1 MKRFL
6 LGLVL
11 ILIASCSKKPAS
23 LALIPSD
30 AAWVVSIDFK
40 SLYQKA
46 DIGSSEEAAEF
57 KQWVDSLSITDKQR
71 DFFRELLRNP
81 RNSGVRFRE
90 PIYFFQ
96 YGQQG
101 GNGMEN
107 YIGMACSLSDKE
119 KFEKTLNQLFALSDK
134 KNTPTEESGYKLL
147 NMAEGKYTLSWDN
160 DKALFL
166 GVGDADEEP
175 ASELQIPLKAKQ
187 LRSLEAK
194 KQITSLD
201 GFADFLSDQKD
212 ISVWVN
218 ITDAYETLDKR
229 VPSAS
234 ALSPSLFNLQ
244 QGSYLYAT
252 LEFEKEEIILS
263 ARTLYNEKYQ
273 KLLEKHRIGDA
284 SFNKKLLKHFP
295 EKMPMAFTGA
305 VNVKHYYE
313 FLKEAEPELVKEAD
327 IKQWLA
333 KKDLQLDNLLN
344 LFGGSFVVALED
356 FETGMSIPIPV
367 VGASFDVNDKKI
379 LDKMV
384 AQEGAFTKEGDRYSL
399 TFFFVSIHFAYND
412 KAFFIS
418 NSSDEVDAFIAGK
431 HKDNAYSSSLASQAG
446 KNTFYGFFNLNLDD
460 YPSIIRMA
468 MKSDKSVRDEASFQW
483 LIDHSKDLEV
493 KANAKENTASLIYHM
508 KNVERNSLYSFLKFA
523 KQVNASKAAKGNNA
537 KEDEAYEDDEN
548 YEEGEAYGE
557 EEIIE
562 EDGTTEKGEK

>member
-1 MKRFL
+1 MKQFL

-11 ILIASCSKKPAS
+11 LFVASCSKKPAS

-30 AAWVVSIDFK
+30 AAWVVSIDLK

-46 DIGSSEEAAEF
+46 DIASSEDSAEF
-57 KQWVDSLSITDKQR
+57 KQWVDDLSITDKQR
-71 DFFRELLRNP
+71 DFLRELLRNP

-119 KFEKTLNQLFALSDK
+119 KFENTLNQLFALTEK
-134 KNTPTEESGYKLL
+134 KNTLTEESGYKLL
-147 NMAEGKYTLSWDN
+147 NMAEGRYTLSWDS
-160 DKALFL
+160 DKVLFL
-166 GVGDADEEP
+166 GAKDIEATP
-175 ASELQIPLKAKQ
+175 SAELQIPLKAKQ

-218 ITDAYETLDKR
+218 VADAYTSLDEKL
-229 VPSAS
+229 PSSA

-244 QGSYLYAT
+244 QGTYLYAT

-273 KLLEKHRIGDA
+273 KLLDKHRIGDA

-327 IKQWLA
+327 IEQWLA

-367 VGASFDVNDKKI
+367 VGASFDVNDRKI

-384 AQEGAFTKEGDRYSL
+384 AEEDLFTKEGDRYSV

-446 KNTFYGFFNLNLDD
+446 KNTFYGSFNLNLDD

-483 LIDHSKDLEV
+483 LIDHSKNLEV

-508 KNVERNSLYSFLKFA
+508 KNVERNSLYSFLQFA
-523 KQVNASKAAKGNNA
+523 RQVNASKTDKGDKAK
-537 KEDEAYEDDEN
+537 AYEDDDET
-548 YEEGEAYGE
+548 YEEAYGE
-557 EEIIE
+557 DDVIE
-562 EDGTTEKGEK
+562 EDTITEEGVK

>member
-1 MKRFL
+1 MKQFL

-11 ILIASCSKKPAS
+11 LFVASCSKKPAS

-46 DIGSSEEAAEF
+46 DIGSFEDSAEF

-71 DFFRELLRNP
+71 DFFRELLHNP
-81 RNSGVRFRE
+81 RNSGIRFRE

-119 KFEKTLNQLFALSDK
+119 KFENTLNQLFALTDK
-134 KNTPTEESGYKLL
+134 KNTLTEESGYKLL
-147 NMAEGKYTLSWDN
+147 NMAEGRYTLSWDN

-218 ITDAYETLDKR
+218 ITDVYETLDKR

-252 LEFEKEEIILS
+252 LEFEKEQIILS

-273 KLLEKHRIGDA
+273 KLLDKHRIGDA

-313 FLKEAEPELVKEAD
+313 FLK
-327 IKQWLA
+327 
-333 KKDLQLDNLLN
+333 
-344 LFGGSFVVALED
+344 
-356 FETGMSIPIPV
+356 
-367 VGASFDVNDKKI
+367 
-379 LDKMV
+379 
-384 AQEGAFTKEGDRYSL
+384 
-399 TFFFVSIHFAYND
+399 
-412 KAFFIS
+412 
-418 NSSDEVDAFIAGK
+418 
-431 HKDNAYSSSLASQAG
+431 
-446 KNTFYGFFNLNLDD
+446 
-460 YPSIIRMA
+460 
-468 MKSDKSVRDEASFQW
+468 
-483 LIDHSKDLEV
+483 
-493 KANAKENTASLIYHM
+493 
-508 KNVERNSLYSFLKFA
+508 
-523 KQVNASKAAKGNNA
+523 
-537 KEDEAYEDDEN
+537 
-548 YEEGEAYGE
+548 
-557 EEIIE
+557 
-562 EDGTTEKGEK
+562 

>member
-11 ILIASCSKKPAS
+11 ILVASCSKKPAS

-30 AAWVVSIDFK
+30 AAWVVSIDLK

-46 DIGSSEEAAEF
+46 DIGSSENSAEF
-57 KQWVDSLSITDKQR
+57 KQWVDSLSLTDKQR
-71 DFFRELLRNP
+71 DFLRELLRNP

-218 ITDAYETLDKR
+218 VADIYASLDEKL
-229 VPSAS
+229 PSPA

-244 QGSYLYAT
+244 QGTYLYAT

-273 KLLEKHRIGDA
+273 KLLDKHRIGDA

-305 VNVKHYYE
+305 VNIKHYYE
-313 FLKEAEPELVKEAD
+313 FLKEAEPELVKEDD

-379 LDKMV
+379 LDKIV
-384 AQEGAFTKEGDRYSL
+384 AEEGAFTKEGDRYSL

-446 KNTFYGFFNLNLDD
+446 KNSFYGFFNLNLDD

-468 MKSDKSVRDEASFQW
+468 IKSDRSSRNDASLQW
-483 LIDHSKDLEV
+483 LIDHSKDLEI

-523 KQVNASKAAKGNNA
+523 KQVNASKAAKGDNA
-537 KEDEAYEDDEN
+537 KEDEAYEDDEP
-548 YEEGEAYGE
+548 YEEEAYGE
-557 EEIIE
+557 DEVIE
-562 EDGTTEKGEK
+562 EGGTTEKGEK

>member
-1 MKRFL
+1 M
-6 LGLVL
+6 
-11 ILIASCSKKPAS
+11 
-23 LALIPSD
+23 
-30 AAWVVSIDFK
+30 
-40 SLYQKA
+40 
-46 DIGSSEEAAEF
+46 
-57 KQWVDSLSITDKQR
+57 
-71 DFFRELLRNP
+71 
-81 RNSGVRFRE
+81 
-90 PIYFFQ
+90 
-96 YGQQG
+96 
-101 GNGMEN
+101 
-107 YIGMACSLSDKE
+107 
-119 KFEKTLNQLFALSDK
+119 
-134 KNTPTEESGYKLL
+134 
-147 NMAEGKYTLSWDN
+147 
-160 DKALFL
+160 
-166 GVGDADEEP
+166 
-175 ASELQIPLKAKQ
+175 KAKH

-273 KLLEKHRIGDA
+273 KLLDKHRIGDA

-384 AQEGAFTKEGDRYSL
+384 AEEGAFTKEGDRYSL

-523 KQVNASKAAKGNNA
+523 KQVNASKAAKGDNA
-537 KEDEAYEDDEN
+537 KEDEAYQDDEP
-548 YEEGEAYGE
+548 YEEEV
-557 EEIIE
+557 IE

>member
-46 DIGSSEEAAEF
+46 DIGSSENSVEF
-57 KQWVDSLSITDKQR
+57 KQWVDSLSLTNKQR
-71 DFFRELLRNP
+71 DFLRELLRNP

-119 KFEKTLNQLFALSDK
+119 KFEKTLNQLFALADK

-212 ISVWVN
+212 ISVWLNVAD
-218 ITDAYETLDKR
+218 IYASLDEKL
-229 VPSAS
+229 PSSA

-273 KLLEKHRIGDA
+273 KLLDKHRIGDA

-313 FLKEAEPELVKEAD
+313 FLKEAEPELVKEDD

-384 AQEGAFTKEGDRYSL
+384 AEEGAFTKEGDRYSL

-468 MKSDKSVRDEASFQW
+468 IKSDRSTRNDASLQW

-523 KQVNASKAAKGNNA
+523 KQVNASKAAKGDNA
-537 KEDEAYEDDEN
+537 KEDEAYEDDEP
-548 YEEGEAYGE
+548 YEEEAYGE
-557 EEIIE
+557 DEVIE
-562 EDGTTEKGEK
+562 EGGTTEKGEK

>member
-11 ILIASCSKKPAS
+11 ILVASCSKKPAS

-30 AAWVVSIDFK
+30 AAWVVSIDLK

-46 DIGSSEEAAEF
+46 DIGSSENSAEF
-57 KQWVDSLSITDKQR
+57 KQWVDSLSLTDKQR
-71 DFFRELLRNP
+71 DFLRELLRNP

-119 KFEKTLNQLFALSDK
+119 KFEKTLNQLFALADK

-160 DKALFL
+160 DKVLFL

-212 ISVWVN
+212 ISVWLNVAD
-218 ITDAYETLDKR
+218 IYASLDEKL
-229 VPSAS
+229 PSPA

-244 QGSYLYAT
+244 QGTYLYAT

-273 KLLEKHRIGDA
+273 KLLDKHRIGDA

-313 FLKEAEPELVKEAD
+313 FLKEAEPELVKEDD

-379 LDKMV
+379 LDKIV
-384 AQEGAFTKEGDRYSL
+384 AEEGAFTKEGDRYSL

-446 KNTFYGFFNLNLDD
+446 KNSFYGFFNLNLDD

-468 MKSDKSVRDEASFQW
+468 IKSDRSSRNDASLQW

-537 KEDEAYEDDEN
+537 KEDEAYEDDEP
-548 YEEGEAYGE
+548 YEEEAYGE
-557 EEIIE
+557 DEVIE
-562 EDGTTEKGEK
+562 EGGTTEKGEK

>member
-1 MKRFL
+1 MKQFL

-11 ILIASCSKKPAS
+11 ILVASCSKKPAS

-71 DFFRELLRNP
+71 DFLRELLRNP

-119 KFEKTLNQLFALSDK
+119 KFEKTLNQLFALTDK
-134 KNTPTEESGYKLL
+134 KHTLTEESGYKLL
-147 NMAEGKYTLSWDN
+147 NMAEGKYTLSWDS
-160 DKALFL
+160 DKVLFL
-166 GVGDADEEP
+166 GVGGTDEEP

-252 LEFEKEEIILS
+252 LEFEKEQIILS

-273 KLLEKHRIGDA
+273 KLLDKHRIGDA

-327 IKQWLA
+327 IEQWLA

-344 LFGGSFVVALED
+344 LFGGSFVMALED

-367 VGASFDVNDKKI
+367 VGASFDVNDKTI
-379 LDKMV
+379 LDKIV
-384 AQEGAFTKEGDRYSL
+384 AEEGSFTKEGDRYSL

-446 KNTFYGFFNLNLDD
+446 KNTFYGFFNLNMDD
-460 YPSIIRMA
+460 YPSMFKMA
-468 MKSDKSVRDEASFQW
+468 MKADERSGNEASLQW
-483 LIDHSKDLEV
+483 MIDHSKNLEI
-493 KANAKENTASLIYHM
+493 KADAKKNTATLIYHM
-508 KNVERNSLYSFLKFA
+508 RNVKRNSLYSFLQFA
-523 KQVNASKAAKGNNA
+523 KQVNASKTGKGNKA
-537 KEDEAYEDDEN
+537 EAYEDDDET
-548 YEEGEAYGE
+548 YEEGETYE
-557 EEIIE
+557 DDDVIE
-562 EDGTTEKGEK
+562 EDTITEEGVK

>member
-11 ILIASCSKKPAS
+11 ILVASCSKKPAS

-30 AAWVVSIDFK
+30 AAWVVSIDLK

-46 DIGSSEEAAEF
+46 DIGSSENSAEF
-57 KQWVDSLSITDKQR
+57 KQWVDSLSLTDKQR
-71 DFFRELLRNP
+71 DFLRELLRNP

-119 KFEKTLNQLFALSDK
+119 KFEKTLNQLFALADK

-273 KLLEKHRIGDA
+273 KLFDKHRIGDA

-305 VNVKHYYE
+305 VNIKHYYE
-313 FLKEAEPELVKEAD
+313 FLKEAEPELVKEDD

-379 LDKMV
+379 LDKIV
-384 AQEGAFTKEGDRYSL
+384 AEEGAFTKEGDRYSL

-446 KNTFYGFFNLNLDD
+446 KNSFYGFFNLNLDD

-468 MKSDKSVRDEASFQW
+468 IKSDRSSRNDASLQW
-483 LIDHSKDLEV
+483 LIDHSKDLEI

-523 KQVNASKAAKGNNA
+523 KQVNASKAAKGDNA
-537 KEDEAYEDDEN
+537 KEDEAYEDDEP
-548 YEEGEAYGE
+548 YEEEAYGE
-557 EEIIE
+557 DEVIE
-562 EDGTTEKGEK
+562 EGGTTEKGEK

>member
-11 ILIASCSKKPAS
+11 ILVASCSKKPVS

-30 AAWVVSIDFK
+30 AAWVVSIDLK

-46 DIGSSEEAAEF
+46 DIGSSENSAEF
-57 KQWVDSLSITDKQR
+57 KQWVDSLSLTDKQR
-71 DFFRELLRNP
+71 DFLRELLRNP

-119 KFEKTLNQLFALSDK
+119 KFEKTLNQLFALADK

-201 GFADFLSDQKD
+201 GFTDFLSDQKD
-212 ISVWVN
+212 ISVWLNVAD
-218 ITDAYETLDKR
+218 IYASLDEKL
-229 VPSAS
+229 PSPA

-244 QGSYLYAT
+244 QGTYLYAT

-273 KLLEKHRIGDA
+273 KLLDKHRIGDA

-305 VNVKHYYE
+305 VNIKHYYD
-313 FLKEAEPELVKEAD
+313 FLKEAEPELVKDSD

-379 LDKMV
+379 LDKIV
-384 AQEGAFTKEGDRYSL
+384 AEEGAFTKEGDRYSL

-468 MKSDKSVRDEASFQW
+468 IKSDRSSRNDASLQW
-483 LIDHSKDLEV
+483 LIDHSKDLEI

-523 KQVNASKAAKGNNA
+523 KQVNASKAAKGDNA
-537 KEDEAYEDDEN
+537 KEDEAYQDDEP
-548 YEEGEAYGE
+548 YEEEV
-557 EEIIE
+557 IE

>member
-11 ILIASCSKKPAS
+11 ILVASCSKKPAS

-30 AAWVVSIDFK
+30 AAWVVSIDLK

-46 DIGSSEEAAEF
+46 DIGSSENSAEF
-57 KQWVDSLSITDKQR
+57 KQWVDSLSLTDKQC
-71 DFFRELLRNP
+71 DFLRELLRNP

-147 NMAEGKYTLSWDN
+147 NMTEGKYTLSWDN

-212 ISVWVN
+212 ISVWLNVAD
-218 ITDAYETLDKR
+218 IYASLDEKL
-229 VPSAS
+229 PSPA

-244 QGSYLYAT
+244 QGTYLYAT

-273 KLLEKHRIGDA
+273 KLLDKHRIGDA

-305 VNVKHYYE
+305 VNIKHYYE
-313 FLKEAEPELVKEAD
+313 FLKEAEPELVKEDD

-379 LDKMV
+379 LDKIV
-384 AQEGAFTKEGDRYSL
+384 AEEGAFTKEGDRYSL

-446 KNTFYGFFNLNLDD
+446 KNSFYGFFNLNLDD

-468 MKSDKSVRDEASFQW
+468 IKSDRSSRNDASLQW
-483 LIDHSKDLEV
+483 LIDHSKDLEI
-493 KANAKENTASLIYHM
+493 KANAKENTVSLIYHM

-523 KQVNASKAAKGNNA
+523 KQVNASKAAKGDNA
-537 KEDEAYEDDEN
+537 KEDEAYEDDEP
-548 YEEGEAYGE
+548 YEEEAYGE
-557 EEIIE
+557 DEVIE
-562 EDGTTEKGEK
+562 DGGTTEKGEK